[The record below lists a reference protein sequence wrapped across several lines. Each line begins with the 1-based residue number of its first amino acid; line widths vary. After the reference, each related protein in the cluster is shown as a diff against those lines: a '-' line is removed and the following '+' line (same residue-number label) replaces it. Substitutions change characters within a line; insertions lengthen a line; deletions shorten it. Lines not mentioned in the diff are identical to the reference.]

1 MAIPE
6 KKRKQVYE
14 DCAING
20 LSQREAA
27 RKHKIHAQTVK
38 QILEEFA
45 EDERILLNV
54 RDNKLAL
61 KSIQK
66 STFLLDEAETNQAD
80 ILKVFKDGLKAKP
93 LPTVKL
99 KSTKT
104 KKVYKHSKDENGN
117 DVQELILSETHED
130 EREIQSDKLIE
141 HQMKCADRLLT
152 LLTGSNGSGDS
163 GGIRPLTKSQTT
175 AISIVDELAQEEDNA
190 S

>member
-14 DCAING
+14 DCVING

-27 RKHKIHAQTVK
+27 RKHKIHPQTVK

-45 EDERILLNV
+45 EDERLLLSV

-80 ILKVFKDGLKAKP
+80 ILKVFIDGLKATSIP
-93 LPTVKL
+93 VVEL

-104 KKVYKHSKDENGN
+104 KYIYKHNGDEKTL
-117 DVQELILSETHED
+117 VMSEVIED
-130 EREIQSDKLIE
+130 KREIQSDKTLE
-141 HQMKCADRLLT
+141 YRFKAADRLLT
-152 LLTGSNGSGDS
+152 LLTGSSNASDS
-163 GGIRPLTKSQTT
+163 GVSRQLTKSQET
-175 AISIVDELAQEEDNA
+175 AISIVDQLAQEEDNA
-190 S
+190 SQD